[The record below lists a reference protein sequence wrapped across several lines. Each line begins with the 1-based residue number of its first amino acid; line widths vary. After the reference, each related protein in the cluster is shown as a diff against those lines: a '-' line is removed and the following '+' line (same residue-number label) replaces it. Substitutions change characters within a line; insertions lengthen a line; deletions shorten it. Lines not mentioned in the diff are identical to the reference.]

1 MDDEITLSTTELQ
14 VISELDSRLFG
25 FVKLNEEQHARKKG
39 IARKAIQYLER
50 VVVQAHLQESRRKEE
65 QKEERKGFVVDP
77 KTYVKLGHLHLLL
90 EDWSKALSAYQKY
103 FRYWSFLST
112 HTKLAQAGEELL
124 EGLRVPVWAGPR
136 LLQVQ
141 LLPLGHHGLPAGPL
155 YRPGLYKV
163 NIFLKMVCQS
173 INNFQSK

>member
-14 VISELDSRLFG
+14 VISELDSRLFE

-77 KTYVKLGHLHLLL
+77 KTYVKLGHLHLLQ

-103 FRYWSFLST
+103 FRYGSYLFSY
-112 HTKLAQAGEELL
+112 TKLVQAGEELL
-124 EGLRVPVWAGPR
+124 EGLRVPVRAGPR
-136 LLQVQ
+136 LFQVQ
-141 LLPLGHHGLPAGPL
+141 LLPLGHHGFPAGPL

-163 NIFLKMVCQS
+163 NIF
-173 INNFQSK
+173 